1 MDSTSRRD
9 KSPEDKSRSSF
20 TPQVRA
26 AVRRFINEVD
36 QEEREPISKKKVSTI
51 EGLCAAYQ
59 DSVKNK
65 RTGDPSGSNAAKR
78 SREEKENGK
87 MFGVRHART
96 PPAETITYTCI
107 STSFAIKCCAICY
120 YVYHYAWVFFAST
133 SIN

>member
-65 RTGDPSGSNAAKR
+65 RTEDPSGSNAAKR

-96 PPAETITYTCI
+96 PLAETITYTCI
-107 STSFAIKCCAICY
+107 STSFAIKCCAI
-120 YVYHYAWVFFAST
+120 
-133 SIN
+133 

>member
-1 MDSTSRRD
+1 MRCR
-9 KSPEDKSRSSF
+9 
-20 TPQVRA
+20 
-26 AVRRFINEVD
+26 D

-65 RTGDPSGSNAAKR
+65 RTGDPSGSNAAKK
-78 SREEKENGK
+78 SREEKENG
-87 MFGVRHART
+87 HART

-120 YVYHYAWVFFAST
+120 YVYHYAWVFFC
-133 SIN
+133 IHLN